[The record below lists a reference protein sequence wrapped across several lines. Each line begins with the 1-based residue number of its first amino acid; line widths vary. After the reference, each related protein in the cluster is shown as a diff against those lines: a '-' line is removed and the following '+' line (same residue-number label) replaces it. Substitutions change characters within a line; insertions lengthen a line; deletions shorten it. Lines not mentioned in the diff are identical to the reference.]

1 MTFLQGV
8 DFTALRWYIVP
19 DLPVRKSRNRRSS
32 EAHRYFS
39 LRCFET
45 PEAACSVPEGSTL
58 LPTCARQPSADG
70 KRKLA
75 ATTEEATRR
84 RGYIREPTGSAAV
97 SEPQL
102 RPEGLLSVPAIPPV
116 VRRGDSLL
124 SRPAASTGRSRVVV
138 VVRTVHLSP
147 QTHGCADAISGLGL
161 EQHAPRRRC
170 PTILRVPSLPGG
182 ARAAPSR
189 GGKKS
194 YTACGRPLQK
204 SRSSSSQR
212 LGVADWYME

>member
-1 MTFLQGV
+1 M
-8 DFTALRWYIVP
+8 A
-19 DLPVRKSRNRRSS
+19 N
-32 EAHRYFS
+32 AS
-39 LRCFET
+39 LR
-45 PEAACSVPEGSTL
+45 
-58 LPTCARQPSADG
+58 RQQ
-70 KRKLA
+70 RKQ
-75 ATTEEATRR
+75 RDVF

-189 GGKKS
+189 GGKKRATQRAGGLFRS
-194 YTACGRPLQK
+194 PAAPRLRGWASPTGTWNRATGGSSPPTSRWAEPCGPRAAVTGCSRRTGTSRTASGRPC
-204 SRSSSSQR
+204 SRSPR
-212 LGVADWYME
+212 